1 MAVMRT
7 PPAYRPRGL
16 LKRDEPMARHTSW
29 RVGGPADTWYRPAD
43 VEDLAAFL
51 AALPPELPVHW
62 VGLGSNLLVRDGGI
76 RGVVIATH
84 GVLSR
89 MERRGTHGIYAEA
102 GVPCAKIA
110 RSCAQWGLG
119 AGEFF
124 AGIPGTLGGALA
136 MNAGAFGGET
146 WTHVRAVE
154 TLDRT
159 GMRRRR
165 GRGEY
170 EVGYRSVRGPAGEW
184 FLAAELEFPGGRA
197 TTQASIRELL
207 VRRKATQPIGEPSC
221 GSVFTN
227 PPGDHAA
234 RLIEAAG
241 LKGSAIGGAQ
251 VSPKH
256 ANFIIN
262 RGGASAADIEALIRH
277 VAAEVER
284 VHGVKLEAEV
294 RILGAPLPSRGG
306 AAVGAASAATGS
318 RESRLKPLPQ
328 DGKPPTPDTEGGS

>member
-1 MAVMRT
+1 MAALRT
-7 PPAYRPRGL
+7 PPRFEPRGEL
-16 LKRDEPMARHTSW
+16 RRDEPMARHTSW

-43 VEDLAAFL
+43 LDDLAGFL
-51 AALPPELPVHW
+51 AWLPPEVPVHW

-76 RGVVIATH
+76 RGVVIGTH
-84 GVLSR
+84 GVLSGMTR
-89 MERRGTHGIYAEA
+89 HGERGIAAEA

-110 RSCAQWGLG
+110 RSCARWGLG

-146 WTHVRAVE
+146 WDYVRAVE
-154 TLDRT
+154 TLDRA
-159 GMRRRR
+159 GVRRRR
-165 GRGEY
+165 AREEY
-170 EVGYRSVRGPAGEW
+170 RVGYRSVAGPAGEW
-184 FLAAELEFPGGRA
+184 FIAAELEFPAGRP

-207 VRRKATQPIGEPSC
+207 VKRKATQPIGEPSC

-227 PPGDHAA
+227 PPGDFAA
-234 RLIEAAG
+234 RLIETAG
-241 LKGSAIGGAQ
+241 LKGFRLGGAQ

-262 RGGASAADIEALIRH
+262 TGDATAADIEALMTH

-284 VHGVKLEAEV
+284 THGVRLETEV
-294 RILGAPLPSRGG
+294 RILGEPAPDSGEG
-306 AAVGAASAATGS
+306 
-318 RESRLKPLPQ
+318 
-328 DGKPPTPDTEGGS
+328 TP

>member
-1 MAVMRT
+1 MAAMQQG
-7 PPAYRPRGL
+7 PEFQPRGVL
-16 LKRDEPMARHTSW
+16 RHDEPMARHTSW

-43 VEDLAAFL
+43 LDDLAGFIAS
-51 AALPPELPVHW
+51 LPPATPVHW
-62 VGLGSNLLVRDGGI
+62 AGLGSNLLVRDGGV

-84 GVLSR
+84 NALSGMTR
-89 MERRGTHGIYAEA
+89 MGEQGIRAEA

-110 RSCAQWGLG
+110 RSCARWGLG

-146 WTHVRAVE
+146 WDFVRAVE
-154 TLDRT
+154 TLDRR
-159 GMRRRR
+159 GLRRRR
-165 GRGEY
+165 ARGEY
-170 EVGYRSVRGPAGEW
+170 QAGYRHVSGPPGEW
-184 FLAAELEFPGGRA
+184 FVAAELVFPAGRPV
-197 TTQASIRELL
+197 TQDSIRELL

-234 RLIEAAG
+234 RLIETAG
-241 LKGSAIGGAQ
+241 LKGRVLGGAQ

-256 ANFIIN
+256 ANFIVN
-262 RGGASAADIEALIRH
+262 TGGASAADIEALMAH

-284 VHGVKLEAEV
+284 VHGVRLEHEV
-294 RILGAPLPSRGG
+294 RIIGEVAP
-306 AAVGAASAATGS
+306 
-318 RESRLKPLPQ
+318 
-328 DGKPPTPDTEGGS
+328 

>member
-1 MAVMRT
+1 MAAMQI
-7 PPAYRPRGL
+7 PPRYEPRGE

-43 VEDLAAFL
+43 IDDLAGFL
-51 AALPPELPVHW
+51 AALPPEVPVYW
-62 VGLGSNLLVRDGGI
+62 AGLGSNLLVRDGGV
-76 RGVVIATH
+76 RGVVIGTH
-84 GVLSR
+84 GVLAG
-89 MERRGTHGIYAEA
+89 MERHGERGIRAQA

-110 RSCAQWGLG
+110 RSCARWGLG

-146 WTHVRAVE
+146 WDYVRSVD
-154 TLDRT
+154 TLDRA
-159 GMRRRR
+159 GVRRRR
-165 GRGEY
+165 ARAEY
-170 EVGYRSVRGPAGEW
+170 QVGYRSVVGPQGEW
-184 FLAAELEFPGGRA
+184 FLAAELEFPAGRP

-207 VRRKATQPIGEPSC
+207 VKRKATQPIGEPSC

-227 PPGDHAA
+227 PPGAHAA

-241 LKGSAIGGAQ
+241 LKGCRIGGAE

-262 RGGASAADIEALIRH
+262 TGGASAADIEALIRH

-284 VHGVKLEAEV
+284 VHGVRLETEV
-294 RILGAPLPSRGG
+294 RMIGEPGPAD
-306 AAVGAASAATGS
+306 AEGS
-318 RESRLKPLPQ
+318 R
-328 DGKPPTPDTEGGS
+328 

>member
-1 MAVMRT
+1 MAAMQI
-7 PPAYRPRGL
+7 PPRYMPRGE

-43 VEDLAAFL
+43 IDDLAGFL
-51 AALPPELPVHW
+51 AALPPEVPVYW
-62 VGLGSNLLVRDGGI
+62 AGLGSNLLVRDGGI
-76 RGVVIATH
+76 RGVVIGTH
-84 GVLSR
+84 GVLSG
-89 MERRGTHGIYAEA
+89 MERHGERGIRAEA

-110 RSCAQWGLG
+110 RSCARWGLG

-146 WTHVRAVE
+146 WDYVRSVD
-154 TLDRT
+154 TLDRA
-159 GMRRRR
+159 GVRRRR
-165 GRGEY
+165 ARAEY
-170 EVGYRSVRGPAGEW
+170 QVGYRSVVGPQGEW
-184 FLAAELEFPGGRA
+184 FLAAELEFPAGRP

-207 VRRKATQPIGEPSC
+207 VKRKATQPIGEPSC

-227 PPGDHAA
+227 PPGAHAA

-241 LKGSAIGGAQ
+241 LKGCRIGGAE

-262 RGGASAADIEALIRH
+262 TGGATAADIEALIRH

-284 VHGVKLEAEV
+284 VHGVRLETEV
-294 RILGAPLPSRGG
+294 RILGAPAAADGEG
-306 AAVGAASAATGS
+306 A
-318 RESRLKPLPQ
+318 R
-328 DGKPPTPDTEGGS
+328 

>member
-1 MAVMRT
+1 MAAMQKT
-7 PPAYRPRGL
+7 PVFEPRGEL
-16 LKRDEPMARHTSW
+16 RRNEPMARHTSW
-29 RVGGPADTWYRPAD
+29 RVGGPVDTWYRPAD
-43 VEDLAAFL
+43 LDDLAAFI
-51 AALPPELPVHW
+51 ASLPPTTAVHW

-84 GVLSR
+84 SALSR
-89 MERRGTHGIYAEA
+89 MERLGDKGIYAEA

-110 RSCAQWGLG
+110 RSCARWGLG

-146 WTHVRAVE
+146 WDFVRAVE
-154 TLDRT
+154 TLDHR
-159 GMRRRR
+159 GLRRRR
-165 GRGEY
+165 ARAEY
-170 EVGYRSVRGPAGEW
+170 ATGYRSASGPEDEW
-184 FLAAELEFPGGRA
+184 FIAAELEFPGGRPV
-197 TTQASIRELL
+197 TQASIRELL
-207 VRRKATQPIGEPSC
+207 VKRKATQPIGEPSC

-234 RLIEAAG
+234 RLIESAG
-241 LKGSAIGGAQ
+241 LKGFRIGGAE

-262 RGGASAADIEALIRH
+262 TGGATAADIEALLRH

-284 VHGVKLEAEV
+284 VHGVALQAEV
-294 RILGAPLPSRGG
+294 RILGEAAPEHGAVRGE
-306 AAVGAASAATGS
+306 AGS
-318 RESRLKPLPQ
+318 
-328 DGKPPTPDTEGGS
+328 